1 MRIIS
6 ISAVLLLAGVV
17 SANLQENRQEITSLM
32 NKVFSFAQSE
42 TLATVEAEKPVS
54 LLKLFAQDFETRMS
68 LKTIVPIS
76 ETVNQ
81 TANSTES
88 TNSTTSTN
96 KTTTD
101 LNTTAPVT
109 NTTEETG
116 LQTKNLINTDEITN
130 LNEQLK
136 GT

>member
-17 SANLQENRQEITSLM
+17 SANLQENREEITSLM
-32 NKVFSFAQSE
+32 NKVFGFAQSE

-54 LLKLFAQDFETRMS
+54 LLKLFAKDFETRMS

-88 TNSTTSTN
+88 TNSTT
-96 KTTTD
+96 D
-101 LNTTAPVT
+101 LNTTTPVSS
-109 NTTEETG
+109 TTEETG
-116 LQTKNLINTDEITN
+116 QQTKNLINTDEITN

-136 GT
+136 DTKEANYDE